1 MEKAKTRDVIAFSH
15 NCAAPP
21 QLRGRQRWIMA
32 SNTERGLGSNWP
44 WRNARTKE
52 PKTDREGN
60 GRSTASRPMSKA
72 ICRSSLVLFG
82 HLPVAL
88 VLPNASVMPG
98 PSGAP
103 KVPGLIYH
111 KVLQAP
117 SIHQAHATRGASVE
131 DDLSQ
136 AVRSRQARC
145 RSNLS
150 QVILTHESRHASSGT
165 EQPGAT
171 FQPVNHITIR
181 IQFLLTIYRE
191 EHLENQM
198 PSTAKM
204 LQWPAGV
211 ERYGVEEHAGG
222 LVSKSPKVQEAATCP
237 WFHLQK
243 VRQNILS
250 VAVGAQANM
259 KKDDLFRREGKTD
272 SRVGIKTLRTH
283 RLNIGAAITP
293 QTPVLSLFA
302 SFHLYT
308 F

>member
-15 NCAAPP
+15 NCAAPL
-21 QLRGRQRWIMA
+21 QLRGGSA
-32 SNTERGLGSNWP
+32 GLW
-44 WRNARTKE
+44 
-52 PKTDREGN
+52 
-60 GRSTASRPMSKA
+60 
-72 ICRSSLVLFG
+72 
-82 HLPVAL
+82 LPTLSADSA
-88 VLPNASVMPG
+88 PTG
-98 PSGAP
+98 P
-103 KVPGLIYH
+103 VPGLIYH
-111 KVLQAP
+111 KILQAP

-171 FQPVNHITIR
+171 FQPRRCCSGRQGWSV
-181 IQFLLTIYRE
+181 
-191 EHLENQM
+191 
-198 PSTAKM
+198 K
-204 LQWPAGV
+204 
-211 ERYGVEEHAGG
+211 RYGVEEHAGG

-237 WFHLQK
+237 RFHLQK

-250 VAVGAQANM
+250 VAVSAQANM

-272 SRVGIKTLRTH
+272 SRVGIRTLRTH

-293 QTPVLSLFA
+293 QTPALSLFA